1 VAGRPRDQ
9 GIDRHIVDLK
19 ALFVFAPDI
28 TIKVPPMRRRFDRR
42 GGIPLLLL
50 KVLLGVQDTQLEAVS
65 FGKESR

>member
-1 VAGRPRDQ
+1 
-9 GIDRHIVDLK
+9 VDLK

-28 TIKVPPMRRRFDRR
+28 TIKVHPMRRRFGRR
-42 GGIPLLLL
+42 GGNPLLLL

>member
-1 VAGRPRDQ
+1 
-9 GIDRHIVDLK
+9 
-19 ALFVFAPDI
+19 
-28 TIKVPPMRRRFDRR
+28 MRRRFGRR